1 MFLSGLKYLRRL
13 ERQVK
18 FAKNRCCKIKPV
30 AVLTDRPDMTLDVY
44 RGRKTTI
51 QPTSDACKKQGL
63 YRTLDKTEYL
73 VVIRDSFSQFCT
85 KIYVVTPHLICLDE
99 TVQMRGHNIFFQ

>member
-30 AVLTDRPDMTLDVY
+30 AVLTENQSDVDL
-44 RGRKTTI
+44 T
-51 QPTSDACKKQGL
+51 
-63 YRTLDKTEYL
+63 
-73 VVIRDSFSQFCT
+73 DSSMS
-85 KIYVVTPHLICLDE
+85 II
-99 TVQMRGHNIFFQ
+99 